1 MKNID
6 HIGIAVKDI
15 EKSNLLFEK
24 LLNTHCYKIEEVKD
38 QGVKT
43 SFFKTEDQKIELI
56 ASLGEQSPIESFL
69 EKKGEGLHHIAFE
82 VANIKSEVERLK
94 SEGFVPIDETP
105 KKGADN
111 KMVVFLHPKATNGVL
126 IELCQEIK

>member
-24 LLNTHCYKIEEVKD
+24 LLNTPCYKIEEVKD

-111 KMVVFLHPKATNGVL
+111 KMVLFLHPKATNGVL
-126 IELCQEIK
+126 IELCEEIK

>member
-15 EKSNLLFEK
+15 EKSILLFEK
-24 LLNTHCYKIEEVKD
+24 LLNTACYKIEEVKG
-38 QGVKT
+38 QSVKT
-43 SFFKTEDQKIELI
+43 SFFKTGDQKIELI
-56 ASLGEQSPIESFL
+56 ASLGDQSPIESFL

-82 VANIKSEVERLK
+82 VADIKSEVERLK
-94 SEGFVPIDETP
+94 SEGFVPIDEIP

-111 KMVVFLHPKATNGVL
+111 KMVVFLHPKTTNGVL